1 MSRRRASLIQPGQR
15 SLFDEQVAAIAA
27 DEHDVQPVGAAVAP
41 PVGAPGPQHPRPS
54 APTSEPSTDSAPP
67 EPLDRSLAPV
77 DLRHPEADREIALDG
92 HRVGY
97 VLRRVRRK
105 SIGFIVGPE
114 GLAVHAPRWVGLR
127 EIEAGLREKGPWILK
142 KLGEQQARAHRRLA
156 ARVTWG
162 DGATFP
168 FLGETVIVVLDPR
181 AGTAP
186 GGAVLDAAAQVL
198 PGVAR
203 LTLHVGLAHDARPEQ
218 VRDAVQSWLQ
228 RQARRIFEERC
239 RMYAERLG
247 VRWTRLALSSAQTR
261 WGSAHASGAIRLN
274 WRLVHFA
281 LPTIDY
287 VVAHELAH
295 LREMNHGP
303 RFWDVVRSVLP
314 DYQRARRALKD
325 DALPAFD

>member
-1 MSRRRASLIQPGQR
+1 MTRRRASLIQPGQR
-15 SLFDEQVAAIAA
+15 SLFDEPVAAGAGPGEGSPPRGTVRPRPS
-27 DEHDVQPVGAAVAP
+27 DAAVA
-41 PVGAPGPQHPRPS
+41 
-54 APTSEPSTDSAPP
+54 
-67 EPLDRSLAPV
+67 EPLDRALAPV
-77 DLRHPEADREIALDG
+77 ELRHPEADREIALDG

-105 SIGFIVGPE
+105 SIGFIVGPD

-156 ARVTWG
+156 SRVAWG
-162 DGATFP
+162 DGASFP

-186 GGAVLDAAAQVL
+186 GGAILDAAAQAL

-203 LTLHVGLAHDARPEQ
+203 LTLHVGLAHDARAEQ

-228 RQARRIFEERC
+228 RQARRIFDERC
-239 RMYAERLG
+239 RLYAGRLG

-314 DYQRARRALKD
+314 DYERARRALKD

>member
-1 MSRRRASLIQPGQR
+1 MSRRRASLVQPGQR
-15 SLFDEQVAAIAA
+15 SLFDEPVTDTVHEPEDVAAVPA
-27 DEHDVQPVGAAVAP
+27 
-41 PVGAPGPQHPRPS
+41 
-54 APTSEPSTDSAPP
+54 
-67 EPLDRSLAPV
+67 PLDRTMAPV
-77 DLRHPEADREIALDG
+77 ELRHPEADREIAIDG

-114 GLAVHAPRWVGLR
+114 GLAVHAPRWVALR

-162 DGATFP
+162 DGASFP

-186 GGAVLDAAAQVL
+186 GGAILDAAAHAL

-228 RQARRIFEERC
+228 RQARRIFDERC
-239 RMYAERLG
+239 RLYAERLR

-314 DYQRARRALKD
+314 DYERARRALKD

>member
-1 MSRRRASLIQPGQR
+1 MTRRRASLVHPGQR
-15 SLFDEQVAAIAA
+15 SLFEEEVAL
-27 DEHDVQPVGAAVAP
+27 EPGAARPAVPPTVADAPALPVPAAVVAP
-41 PVGAPGPQHPRPS
+41 PPVHEA
-54 APTSEPSTDSAPP
+54 
-67 EPLDRSLAPV
+67 EPLDRALSPV
-77 DLRHPEADREIALDG
+77 ELRHPQADREIGLEG
-92 HRVGY
+92 HHVGY

-114 GLAVHAPRWVGLR
+114 GLVVHAPRWVGLR

-142 KLGEQQARAHRRLA
+142 KLGEQQARARRRLA
-156 ARVTWG
+156 AQVAWG
-162 DGATFP
+162 DGAACP

-181 AGTAP
+181 AASAP
-186 GGAVLDAAAQVL
+186 GGATLDATARAL
-198 PGVAR
+198 PGVAHLLLR
-203 LTLHVGLAHDARPEQ
+203 VGLAHDARPEQ
-218 VRDAVQSWLQ
+218 VRDAVQGWLQ

-239 RMYAERLG
+239 RLYAERLG
-247 VRWTRLALSSAQTR
+247 VRWTRLTLSSAQTR

-281 LPTIDY
+281 LATIDY

-314 DYQRARRALKD
+314 DYERARRALKD
-325 DALPAFD
+325 DALPAFE

>member
-1 MSRRRASLIQPGQR
+1 MTRRRVPPVPPQQR
-15 SLFDEQVAAIAA
+15 SLFDDEAWPPPVRPEPAAS
-27 DEHDVQPVGAAVAP
+27 PGAAGPATPAPAMPPSVAL
-41 PVGAPGPQHPRPS
+41 VPGPPAGVRAPS
-54 APTSEPSTDSAPP
+54 P
-67 EPLDRSLAPV
+67 EPLDRALAPV
-77 DLRHPEADREIALDG
+77 ELRHPEADREIALDG

-97 VLRRVRRK
+97 VLRRVRRN

-162 DGATFP
+162 DGASFP

-181 AGTAP
+181 AGAAP
-186 GGAVLDAAAQVL
+186 GGAILDAAAETL

-218 VRDAVQSWLQ
+218 IRDAVQSWLQ

-239 RMYAERLG
+239 RIYAAALA
-247 VRWTRLALSSAQTR
+247 VRWTRLSLSSAQTR

>member
-1 MSRRRASLIQPGQR
+1 MSRRRASLVQPGQR
-15 SLFDEQVAAIAA
+15 SLFDEQVVATRAAAGHEAVEPDATRAPAPRTPSDAA
-27 DEHDVQPVGAAVAP
+27 GTARPIGSAFP
-41 PVGAPGPQHPRPS
+41 PVA
-54 APTSEPSTDSAPP
+54 
-67 EPLDRSLAPV
+67 
-77 DLRHPEADREIALDG
+77 LRHPEADREIGLDG

-127 EIEAGLREKGPWILK
+127 EIEAGLREKGAWILK

-162 DGATFP
+162 DGAPFP
-168 FLGETVIVVLDPR
+168 FLGETVIVVLDPH

-186 GGAVLDAAAQVL
+186 GGAILDAAVDGL
-198 PGVAR
+198 PGIAR
-203 LTLHVGLAHDARPEQ
+203 LTLHVGLAHDARPQQ
-218 VRDAVQSWLQ
+218 VRDAVQGWLQ
-228 RQARRIFEERC
+228 RQARRVFEERC
-239 RMYAERLG
+239 RLYAAQLG

-287 VVAHELAH
+287 VVVHELAH

-303 RFWDVVRSVLP
+303 RFWDVVRSVVP
-314 DYQRARRALKD
+314 DYERARGALRAEVLPVFD
-325 DALPAFD
+325 D